1 MNWDRHTLWNAAW
14 PALSAGAGGV
24 LLSLC
29 VAPGVMMPLCVAVS
43 AVAGSLLTA
52 VWVHRGQ
59 QEAKARLRHPE
70 LSSTRN
76 PAGIFGEVTQAAVAL
91 LQQYESELQRLTSSK
106 GELEVASKLQKKQ
119 ARRLETALRAID
131 QPIVMCDTRDHVLFA
146 NSAARQLGI
155 IESEGMSHSGTYGD
169 LGRLLAFQQLVHD
182 TRTRAAAAPRRTA
195 ELNFTIGQH
204 VVPYRTTVTALF
216 DDHGE
221 LLGTLAV
228 LTDVR
233 EEKSAKTRHAEF
245 VSSVAHE
252 FKTPMASIKAFLE
265 LLVDGDVT
273 EPDEQKAMFEKI
285 DSQVDRLNRL
295 VGNLLNLARI
305 ESGAVKV
312 AREDCDLNDVVG
324 KAADVVKPLAE
335 ERGQQFVTDLSQ
347 MYLPVHVDRD
357 LLGQAIINLLSNA
370 VKYTPQ
376 NGRITLRSHM
386 AELEAIISVEDTGY
400 GIPAESLPKIFDRF
414 YRVPEHQHSA
424 KGTGLGLAFV
434 QSIVQDLHNGHIDVE
449 STVGVG
455 SKFSVRIPLG
465 HHDTKR
471 PKKTEPKPESKPDAA
486 PATVAS

>member
-1 MNWDRHTLWNAAW
+1 
-14 PALSAGAGGV
+14 
-24 LLSLC
+24 
-29 VAPGVMMPLCVAVS
+29 
-43 AVAGSLLTA
+43 
-52 VWVHRGQ
+52 
-59 QEAKARLRHPE
+59 
-70 LSSTRN
+70 
-76 PAGIFGEVTQAAVAL
+76 
-91 LQQYESELQRLTSSK
+91 
-106 GELEVASKLQKKQ
+106 
-119 ARRLETALRAID
+119 
-131 QPIVMCDTRDHVLFA
+131 
-146 NSAARQLGI
+146 
-155 IESEGMSHSGTYGD
+155 
-169 LGRLLAFQQLVHD
+169 VHD